1 MVTVTMLV
9 CAAASDCVVRL
20 DVPSVEGA
28 SGALVLAA
36 LVVPDERVMRA
47 DDDDD
52 DDDDDFPE
60 LAGTGEAVTAESIVV
75 VTVLVVVDVSV
86 IWMVLV

>member
-52 DDDDDFPE
+52 DDFPE